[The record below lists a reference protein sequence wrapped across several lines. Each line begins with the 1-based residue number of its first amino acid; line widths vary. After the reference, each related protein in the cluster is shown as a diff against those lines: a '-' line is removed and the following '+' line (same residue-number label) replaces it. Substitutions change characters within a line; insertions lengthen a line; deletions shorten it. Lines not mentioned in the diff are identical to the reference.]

1 MLLKDIIASR
11 LEQLRTEIR
20 ENMERAGENASGRT
34 SASFAIESE
43 DTRVRLVGGG
53 SDCAPL
59 ATLEVGARPH
69 WAPIAPL
76 YQWSIDK
83 GLQFA
88 TDSERVSFAYAL
100 RWKIAKKGTNRYTKN
115 VDIYTSAVE
124 RAIDDIV
131 NLASVEVTK
140 KMQNELNI

>member
-20 ENMERAGENASGRT
+20 ENMERTGENASGRT
-34 SASFAIESE
+34 SASFAVEID

-69 WAPIAPL
+69 WSPVSPL
-76 YQWSIDK
+76 YKWSIDK

-100 RWKIAKKGTNRYTKN
+100 RWKISKKGTNRYTKN

-124 RAIDDIV
+124 RAIDDVV